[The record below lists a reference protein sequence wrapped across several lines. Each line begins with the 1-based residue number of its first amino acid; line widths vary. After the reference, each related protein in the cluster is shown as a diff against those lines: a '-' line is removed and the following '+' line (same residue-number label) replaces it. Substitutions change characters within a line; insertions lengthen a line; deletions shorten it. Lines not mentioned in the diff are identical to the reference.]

1 MPRMVHRGK
10 EKSGARGMS
19 APAML
24 GALIV
29 GHGTPTARP
38 CSKEQ
43 SGAGRR
49 YKPPATLSIPQN
61 VVKCKYN
68 AMKRHFIATLRF
80 CWDNCK
86 LYAP

>member
-10 EKSGARGMS
+10 EKSGARGVS

-38 CSKEQ
+38 RSKEQ

-49 YKPPATLSIPQN
+49 YKTACYAQYTTFC
-61 VVKCKYN
+61 CK
-68 AMKRHFIATLRF
+68 MQI
-80 CWDNCK
+80 
-86 LYAP
+86 

>member
-1 MPRMVHRGK
+1 MPRMVHRRK
-10 EKSGARGMS
+10 EKPGARGMS

-49 YKPPATLSIPQN
+49 YKPPAMVSIPHS
-61 VVKCKYN
+61 VVECKYN
-68 AMKRHFIATLRF
+68 AMKCQFVATLCF
-80 CWDNCK
+80 FWDNCK

>member
-10 EKSGARGMS
+10 EKSGARGVS

-49 YKPPATLSIPQN
+49 YKPPAMVSIPQN

-68 AMKRHFIATLRF
+68 AMQCHFIATLRF

>member
-1 MPRMVHRGK
+1 MPRMVHRRK
-10 EKSGARGMS
+10 EKPGARGMS

-68 AMKRHFIATLRF
+68 AMKCHFIATLRF

>member
-1 MPRMVHRGK
+1 MPRMVHRRK
-10 EKSGARGMS
+10 EKPGARGMS

-68 AMKRHFIATLRF
+68 AMKCHFIATLRF
-80 CWDNCK
+80 CLDSIR
-86 LYAP
+86 LYCP

>member
-10 EKSGARGMS
+10 EKPGARDVS

-61 VVKCKYN
+61 VVKCK
-68 AMKRHFIATLRF
+68 
-80 CWDNCK
+80 
-86 LYAP
+86 

>member
-1 MPRMVHRGK
+1 MPRMVHRRK
-10 EKSGARGMS
+10 EKPGARGMS

-43 SGAGRR
+43 SGARRR
-49 YKPPATLSIPQN
+49 YKPPAMVSIPHS

-68 AMKRHFIATLRF
+68 AMKCQFIATLRF

>member
-10 EKSGARGMS
+10 EKPGARSMS

-43 SGAGRR
+43 SGVGRR
-49 YKPPATLSIPQN
+49 YNPPAMVSIPHS

-68 AMKRHFIATLRF
+68 AMQCQFVATLRF